1 MKEEKKFS
9 GQYREDACFSSELDR
24 TDLEGVSG
32 GVDKVSGKKH
42 QEPEA
47 SGETAETS
55 QAFKIESVFKAR

>member
-47 SGETAETS
+47 GGETAETS
-55 QAFKIESVFKAR
+55 QAFKIESVFTAR